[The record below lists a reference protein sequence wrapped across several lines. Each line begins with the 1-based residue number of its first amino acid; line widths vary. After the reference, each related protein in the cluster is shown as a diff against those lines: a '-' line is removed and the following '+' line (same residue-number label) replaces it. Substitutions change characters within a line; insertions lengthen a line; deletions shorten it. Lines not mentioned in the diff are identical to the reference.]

1 MSQWRVLLLMESVRP
16 SSLRGDIRL
25 HLDKASPSVVNRNG
39 SETVI
44 PCLFVL
50 RRRPVLP
57 YLKVAAVSGSTI
69 FRIIWMSAVRSVRF

>member
-1 MSQWRVLLLMESVRP
+1 
-16 SSLRGDIRL
+16 
-25 HLDKASPSVVNRNG
+25 
-39 SETVI
+39 VI

-57 YLKVAAVSGSTI
+57 YLKVAAVSGSKI